1 LARTPQLF
9 SAVLAL
15 CKDKTTPVKIAAER
29 CLARMCGVTVDGVK
43 DGAVADKLS
52 SLDRP
57 TARLVSDFVK
67 KNGQRVL
74 QEEVEE
80 SA

>member
-1 LARTPQLF
+1 
-9 SAVLAL
+9 
-15 CKDKTTPVKIAAER
+15 
-29 CLARMCGVTVDGVK
+29 MCGVTVDGVK
-43 DGAVADKLS
+43 DDVVADKLS

-57 TARLVSDFVK
+57 TARLVSDYVK

-74 QEEVEE
+74 REEVEE